1 MTKLLLLASV
11 AFLAAAP
18 AKAATFT
25 VSDAFGTGSF
35 GTATAVDL
43 GATTGSTD
51 TVKVTIDMSPNFI
64 LDTGSHWPLTFS
76 LTGTGRIDA
85 STLNTLNPGDAT
97 GTFTAKRMRRQLP
110 TRTRLLAISPMP
122 LMALAVMDHRPVA
135 AAQPWCLTFST
146 SKASPQQPV
155 SLALL
160 RRASSP
166 LLTSSKWLHWRWLHW
181 RGWTDCSAGS
191 HSVQLDADP
200 RSCLAVCQRC
210 CWSRRTCS
218 SQAETKTVRSLAPSI
233 RHRRRGRCATLRA
246 PRPVP
251 LYRRAKQG
259 SNEARTLPKLD

>member
-25 VSDAFGTGSF
+25 VSNAFGTGTF

-51 TVKVTIDMSPNFI
+51 TVKVTIDMSPNFV
-64 LDTGSHWPLTFS
+64 LDTGSHFALTLS
-76 LTGTGRIDA
+76 LTGTGRIDG
-85 STLNTLNPGDAT
+85 STLNTLNPGEPT
-97 GTFTAKRMRRQLP
+97 GTFTAQTHDTTAP
-110 TRTRLLAISPMP
+110 YSNSPFGNFTDAIAGACGSGSSSGGCGSTLVFDILNFAGFTAATSQFGTPP
-122 LMALAVMDHRPVA
+122 QNIFAAVDIFQSGCTGDGCTGAVGLTA
-135 AAQPWCLTFST
+135 API
-146 SKASPQQPV
+146 V
-155 SLALL
+155 
-160 RRASSP
+160 
-166 LLTSSKWLHWRWLHW
+166 
-181 RGWTDCSAGS
+181 

-233 RHRRRGRCATLRA
+233 RHRRWGAALH
-246 PRPVP
+246 
-251 LYRRAKQG
+251 
-259 SNEARTLPKLD
+259 